1 METPSPELE
10 SPELETPAPFIVVNT
25 FTLKR
30 GQLDAFI
37 AAQRDGLLAMR
48 GRIDGLL
55 GSRLHRALE
64 RDQALLV
71 SVFASRAAFE
81 RFRDG
86 ELFAAHRARL
96 APFIERTEPVFY
108 APAYAAGSV

>member
-1 METPSPELE
+1 METPSSGP
-10 SPELETPAPFIVVNT
+10 ETPAPFVVINT
-25 FTLKR
+25 FTLKP
-30 GQLDAFI
+30 GQLDAFV

-48 GRIDGLL
+48 GQIDGLL

-86 ELFAAHRARL
+86 ALFAAHRARI
-96 APFIERTEPVFY
+96 APFIERAEPVFY
-108 APAYAAGSV
+108 APAYAAGSA